1 MDPYRAAVEAGFN
14 NYSHF
19 SRTFK
24 SYFGQNPSTIPQ
36 AKNIHV
42 KSATAATDTPT
53 PSRVDQDIRIRD

>member
-24 SYFGQNPSTIPQ
+24 GYFGQNPSTIPK
-36 AKNIHV
+36 AKAIHV
-42 KSATAATDTPT
+42 KNNTDTIPE
-53 PSRVDQDIRIRD
+53 PSPVDQDRSIRD